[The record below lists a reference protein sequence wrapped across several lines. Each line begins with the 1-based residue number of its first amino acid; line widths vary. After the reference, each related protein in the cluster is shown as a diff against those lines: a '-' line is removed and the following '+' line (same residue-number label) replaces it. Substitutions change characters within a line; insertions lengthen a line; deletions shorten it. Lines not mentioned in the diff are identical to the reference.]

1 MKLPNGY
8 GSVSKMSGKRRHPW
22 RVRKTAKWAMDPT
35 TGKARQLYITV
46 GYYATKAEALQALSD
61 FNKDP
66 FDLKFSSKTM
76 KEVYEEWSER
86 KFTEISDQ
94 NIKGYK
100 AAWKLCEPIQNM
112 RFVDIRIDHL
122 QKLADESG
130 KNTPTLKKFKVMLKG
145 LFDYAVIHGIIT
157 NDKNVVSYLD
167 ISHAGNPNAR
177 SHTPFTTDQVNRLWE
192 VHESNEYYSIIL
204 MLIYTGLRIG
214 ELLDLEKKDVHLDE
228 RWFFVKE
235 SKTDAGIRSVPIAKK
250 IMPFFEHWYNKN
262 DCLYLIST
270 PDAQHFEYRNYF
282 DSYWKPLLKHIGM
295 ESHRPHDTR
304 HTCIS
309 MLTAAKVDE
318 RFIQKIVGHKGQ
330 NVTQQVYTHLEIE
343 ELITEIDKI

>member
-1 MKLPNGY
+1 MKMPNGY
-8 GSVSKMSGKRRHPW
+8 GNVSKMSGKRRKPW
-22 RVRKTAKWAMDPT
+22 RVRKT
-35 TGKARQLYITV
+35 
-46 GYYATKAEALQALSD
+46 GYYRTKAEALQALSD
-61 FNKDP
+61 YNKDP
-66 FDLKFSSKTM
+66 FDIKFSSKTM
-76 KEVYEEWSER
+76 EDVYDEWSER
-86 KFTEISDQ
+86 KFEEISEA

-100 AAWKLCEPIQNM
+100 AAWKLCEPIQSM

-122 QKLADESG
+122 QKLVDESG
-130 KNTPTLKKFKVMLKG
+130 KNTPTLKKFKVLLKG

-157 NDKNVVSYLD
+157 QDRNIVSYLD

-177 SHTPFTTDQVNRLWE
+177 SHTPFTSDQVARLWE
-192 VHESNEYYSIIL
+192 VHGGNEYYSVIL

-250 IMPFFEHWYNKN
+250 IMPFFKYWYNKN
-262 DCLYLIST
+262 DCPHLIST
-270 PDAQHFEYRNYF
+270 PDARHFEYRNYF
-282 DSYWKPLLKHIGM
+282 DSYWKPLLQPIGM

-318 RFIQKIVGHKGQ
+318 RFIQRIVGHKGQ
-330 NVTQQVYTHLEIE
+330 NVTRQVYTHLEIE

>member
-8 GSVSKMSGKRRHPW
+8 GNISKMSGKRRNPW
-22 RVRKTAKWAMDPT
+22 RVRKTAKWVFDPV
-35 TGKARQLYITV
+35 TGKAKQLYITV

-66 FDLKFSSKTM
+66 FDLKFSSKTI

-86 KFTEISDQ
+86 KFTEISEQ
-94 NIKGYK
+94 NIKGYR

-122 QKLADESG
+122 QKIVDESG

-145 LFDYAVIHGIIT
+145 LFDYAVVHGIIT
-157 NDKNVVSYLD
+157 QDRNIVSYLD

-192 VHESNEYYSIIL
+192 VHESNEYYSVIL
-204 MLIYTGLRIG
+204 ILIYTGLRIG

-250 IMPFFEHWYNKN
+250 IMPFFEYWYNKN
-262 DCLYLIST
+262 DCPYLIST

-282 DSYWKPLLKHIGM
+282 DSYWKPLLKRIGM

>member
-8 GSVSKMSGKRRHPW
+8 GNISKMSGKRRNPW
-22 RVRKTAKWAMDPT
+22 RVRKTAKWVFDPV
-35 TGKARQLYITV
+35 TGKAKQIYTTV
-46 GYYATKAEALQALSD
+46 GYYPTKAEALQALSD

-66 FDLKFSSKTM
+66 FDMRFSSKTM
-76 KEVYEEWSER
+76 RDVYEEWSER
-86 KFTEISDQ
+86 KYTEISDQ

-122 QKLADESG
+122 QKLVDESG

-157 NDKNVVSYLD
+157 QDRNIVSYLD
-167 ISHAGNPNAR
+167 ISRAGNPNAR
-177 SHTPFTTDQVNRLWE
+177 SHTPFTTDQVDRLWE

-214 ELLDLEKKDVHLDE
+214 ELLDLEKKDVHLGE

-235 SKTDAGIRSVPIAKK
+235 SKTDAGIRSVPIARK
-250 IMPFFEHWYNKN
+250 IMPFFEYWYNKN
-262 DCLYLIST
+262 DCPYLIST

-318 RFIQKIVGHKGQ
+318 RFVQKIVGHKGQ

>member
-22 RVRKTAKWAMDPT
+22 RVRRTAKWVMDTT
-35 TGKARQLYITV
+35 TGKAKQIYITV

-157 NDKNVVSYLD
+157 NDKNIVSYLD

-177 SHTPFTTDQVNRLWE
+177 SHTPFATDQVNRLWE

>member
-8 GSVSKMSGKRRHPW
+8 GNISKMSGKRRNPW
-22 RVRKTAKWAMDPT
+22 RVRKTAKWVFDPV
-35 TGKARQLYITV
+35 TGKAKQLYITV
-46 GYYATKAEALQALSD
+46 GYYATKAEALPALSD

-66 FDLKFSSKTM
+66 FDLKFSSKTI

-86 KFTEISDQ
+86 KFTEISEQ
-94 NIKGYK
+94 NIKGYR

-122 QKLADESG
+122 QKLVDESG

-157 NDKNVVSYLD
+157 QDRNIVSYLD

-235 SKTDAGIRSVPIAKK
+235 SKTDAGIRSVPIARKV
-250 IMPFFEHWYNKN
+250 MPFFEYWYNKN
-262 DCLYLIST
+262 DCPYLIST
-270 PDAQHFEYRNYF
+270 PDAQHFEYRNYS

-295 ESHRPHDTR
+295 EFHRPHDTR

>member
-8 GSVSKMSGKRRHPW
+8 GNISKLSGKRRNPW
-22 RVRKTAKWAMDPT
+22 RVRKTDKWVLDPV
-35 TGKARQLYITV
+35 TGKAKQLYITV

-86 KFTEISDQ
+86 KFAEISDQ
-94 NIKGYK
+94 NVKGYR

-157 NDKNVVSYLD
+157 QDRNIVSYLD
-167 ISHAGNPNAR
+167 ISRAGNPNAR
-177 SHTPFTTDQVNRLWE
+177 SRTPFTTDQVDRLWE

-214 ELLDLEKKDVHLDE
+214 ELLDLEKKDVHLGE

-235 SKTDAGIRSVPIAKK
+235 SKTDAGIRSVPIARK
-250 IMPFFEHWYNKN
+250 IMPFFEYWYNKN
-262 DCLYLIST
+262 DCPYLIST

-318 RFIQKIVGHKGQ
+318 RFVQKIVGHKGQ

>member
-8 GSVSKMSGKRRHPW
+8 GNISKMSGKRRNPW
-22 RVRKTAKWAMDPT
+22 RVRKTAKWVFDPV
-35 TGKARQLYITV
+35 TGKAKQLYITV

-66 FDLKFSSKTM
+66 FDLKFSSKTI

-86 KFTEISDQ
+86 KFTEISEQ
-94 NIKGYK
+94 NIKGYR

-122 QKLADESG
+122 QKLVDESG

-157 NDKNVVSYLD
+157 QDRNIVSYLD

-235 SKTDAGIRSVPIAKK
+235 SKTDAGIRSVPIARKV
-250 IMPFFEHWYNKN
+250 MPFFEYWYNKN
-262 DCLYLIST
+262 DCPYLIST
-270 PDAQHFEYRNYF
+270 PDAQHFEYRNYS

-295 ESHRPHDTR
+295 EFHRPHDTR

>member
-8 GSVSKMSGKRRHPW
+8 GNISKMSGKRRNPW
-22 RVRKTAKWAMDPT
+22 RVRKTAKWVFDPV
-35 TGKARQLYITV
+35 TGKAKQLYITV

-66 FDLKFSSKTM
+66 FDLKFSSKTI

-86 KFTEISDQ
+86 KFTEISEQ
-94 NIKGYK
+94 NIKGYR

-122 QKLADESG
+122 QKIVDESG

-145 LFDYAVIHGIIT
+145 LFDYAVVHGIIT
-157 NDKNVVSYLD
+157 QDRNIVSYLD

-204 MLIYTGLRIG
+204 MLIYTGLRIS
-214 ELLDLEKKDVHLDE
+214 ELLDLEKKDVHLGE

-250 IMPFFEHWYNKN
+250 IMPFFEYWYNKN
-262 DCLYLIST
+262 DCPYLIST

>member
-8 GSVSKMSGKRRHPW
+8 GSVTKMSGKRRHPW

-35 TGKARQLYITV
+35 TGKAKQLYTTV

-61 FNKDP
+61 FNRDP

-157 NDKNVVSYLD
+157 NDKNIVSYLD

-177 SHTPFTTDQVNRLWE
+177 SHTPFTSDQVDRLWE

-235 SKTDAGIRSVPIAKK
+235 SKTDAGIRSVPIARKV
-250 IMPFFEHWYNKN
+250 MPFFEYWYTKN
-262 DCLYLIST
+262 DCPYLIST
-270 PDAQHFEYRNYF
+270 PDAQHFEYRNYS

-330 NVTQQVYTHLEIE
+330 NVTRQVYTHLEIE

>member
-8 GSVSKMSGKRRHPW
+8 GNVSKMSGKRRNPW
-22 RVRKTAKWAMDPT
+22 RVRKTDRWVLDPA
-35 TGKARQLYITV
+35 TGKAKQFYITV

-61 FNKDP
+61 FNRDP
-66 FDLKFSSKTM
+66 FDLKFSSRTM

-94 NIKGYK
+94 NVKGYK
-100 AAWKLCEPIQNM
+100 AAWKLCGPIQNM

-122 QKLADESG
+122 QKIVDESG

-177 SHTPFTTDQVNRLWE
+177 SHTPFTTDQVGHLWE
-192 VHESNEYYSIIL
+192 VYEGNEYYSIIL

-214 ELLDLEKKDVHLDE
+214 ELLDLEKKDVHLGE

-235 SKTDAGIRSVPIAKK
+235 SKTDAGIRSVPIARKV
-250 IMPFFEHWYNKN
+250 MPFFEYWFNKN
-262 DCLYLIST
+262 DCPYLIST

>member
-35 TGKARQLYITV
+35 TGKAKQLYITV

-86 KFTEISDQ
+86 KFAEISDQ
-94 NIKGYK
+94 NVKGYR

-157 NDKNVVSYLD
+157 NDKNVVSYID
-167 ISHAGNPNAR
+167 INRAGNPNAR
-177 SHTPFTTDQVNRLWE
+177 SHTPFTADQVGRLWE
-192 VHESNEYYSIIL
+192 VHEGNEYYSIIL

-250 IMPFFEHWYNKN
+250 IMPFFEYWYNKN
-262 DCLYLIST
+262 DCPYLIST

-330 NVTQQVYTHLEIE
+330 NVTRQVYTHLEIE

>member
-22 RVRKTAKWAMDPT
+22 RVRKTTKWVLDPV
-35 TGKARQLYITV
+35 TGKAKQQSIVV
-46 GYYATKAEALQALSD
+46 GYYATKAEALQALSEY
-61 FNKDP
+61 NKDP

-145 LFDYAVIHGIIT
+145 LFDYAVVHGIIT
-157 NDKNVVSYLD
+157 QDRNIVSYLD
-167 ISHAGNPNAR
+167 ITHAGNPNAR
-177 SHTPFTTDQVNRLWE
+177 SHTPFTTDQVDRLWE

-235 SKTDAGIRSVPIAKK
+235 SKTDAGIRSVPIARKV
-250 IMPFFEHWYNKN
+250 MPFFEYWYNKN
-262 DCLYLIST
+262 DCAYLIST
-270 PDAQHFEYRNYF
+270 PDARHFEYRNYF

-343 ELITEIDKI
+343 ELIAEINKI

>member
-8 GSVSKMSGKRRHPW
+8 GNISKMSGKRRNPW
-22 RVRKTAKWAMDPT
+22 RVRKTAKGVFDPV
-35 TGKARQLYITV
+35 TGKAKQLYITV

-66 FDLKFSSKTM
+66 FDLKFSSKTI

-86 KFTEISDQ
+86 KFTEISEQ
-94 NIKGYK
+94 NIKGYR

-122 QKLADESG
+122 QKLVDESG

-157 NDKNVVSYLD
+157 QDRNIVSYLD

-235 SKTDAGIRSVPIAKK
+235 SKTDAGIRSVPIARKV
-250 IMPFFEHWYNKN
+250 MPFFEYWYNKN
-262 DCLYLIST
+262 DCPYLIST
-270 PDAQHFEYRNYF
+270 PDAQHFEYRNYS

-295 ESHRPHDTR
+295 EFHRPHDTR

>member
-8 GSVSKMSGKRRHPW
+8 GNVSKMSGKRRNPW
-22 RVRKTAKWAMDPT
+22 RVRKTDRWVIDPT
-35 TGKARQLYITV
+35 TGKAKQIFVTV
-46 GYYATKAEALQALSD
+46 GYYQTKAEALQALSD
-61 FNKDP
+61 YNRDP
-66 FDLKFSSKTM
+66 FDLRFSSKTM
-76 KEVYEEWSER
+76 AEVYEEWSKR
-86 KFTEISDQ
+86 KFMEISEA
-94 NIKGYK
+94 NVKGYR

-122 QKLADESG
+122 QKLVDESG

-177 SHTPFTTDQVNRLWE
+177 SHTPFTSDQVDRLWK
-192 VHESNEYYSIIL
+192 VHESNEYYSVIL
-204 MLIYTGLRIG
+204 ILIYTGLRIG
-214 ELLDLEKKDVHLDE
+214 ELLDLEKKDVHLGE

-235 SKTDAGIRSVPIAKK
+235 SKTDAGIRSVPIAQK
-250 IMPFFEHWYNKN
+250 IMPFFRYWYDKN
-262 DCLYLIST
+262 DCPYLIST
-270 PDAQHFEYRNYF
+270 PDARHFEYRNYS

>member
-86 KFTEISDQ
+86 KFAEISDQ
-94 NIKGYK
+94 NVKGYR

-177 SHTPFTTDQVNRLWE
+177 SHTPFTSDQVDRLWE

-270 PDAQHFEYRNYF
+270 PDAQHFEYRNYS

>member
-8 GSVSKMSGKRRHPW
+8 GNISKMSGKRRNPW
-22 RVRKTAKWAMDPT
+22 RVRKTAKWVMDPT
-35 TGKARQLYITV
+35 TGKAKQLYITV

-66 FDLKFSSKTM
+66 FDLKFSSKTI

-86 KFTEISDQ
+86 KFTEISEQ
-94 NIKGYK
+94 NIKGYR

-122 QKLADESG
+122 QKIVDESG

-145 LFDYAVIHGIIT
+145 LFDYAVVHGIIT
-157 NDKNVVSYLD
+157 QDRNIVSYLD

-177 SHTPFTTDQVNRLWE
+177 SHTPFTTDQVNRLWK

-204 MLIYTGLRIG
+204 MLIYTGLRIS
-214 ELLDLEKKDVHLDE
+214 ELLDLEKKDVHLGE

-250 IMPFFEHWYNKN
+250 IMPFFEYWYNKN
-262 DCLYLIST
+262 DCPYLIST

-282 DSYWKPLLKHIGM
+282 DSYWKPLIKHIGM